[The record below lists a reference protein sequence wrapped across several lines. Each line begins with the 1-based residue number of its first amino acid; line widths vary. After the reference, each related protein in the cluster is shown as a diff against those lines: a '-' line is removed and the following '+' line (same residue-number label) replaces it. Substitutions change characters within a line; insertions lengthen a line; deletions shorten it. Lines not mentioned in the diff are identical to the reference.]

1 MYYRG
6 PKMLTHLSIRNF
18 AVVKTLDVDFRQ
30 GMTAITGETG
40 AGKSISVDALGLCL
54 GDRADSGMVRTGA
67 DKAEVSAG
75 FNVRQL
81 PAAQRWLEE
90 HELLDHDEV
99 LIRRVISSEGRSKAF
114 VNGIPVP
121 LQQLKILG
129 QFLLSIHGQH
139 AHQQILKG
147 DNQRNLLDQ
156 YAEHDTLLNKV
167 ADSYQVLKTQ
177 RQHYQ
182 NLLEGQQQREDRSR
196 LLSYQIQELDDY
208 ALAEG
213 EFISLELEH
222 KKLSHS
228 QTLLEQSQI
237 SFHQLYE
244 AEDFN
249 ALSAVQSSIDRLT
262 ELQEHDPSLAPIVT
276 MLAEACIQIDEASN
290 ELRAYTEQLEID
302 PMRMQNVEARYS
314 QALDLSRKHNVQPET
329 LYSFHQQL
337 ATEFSELVKDDS
349 LLEELKEQLREHDKQ
364 YHQAAQKLS
373 LSRQKAAK
381 SFAKQVE
388 KHIHQMNMADAV
400 FKINVEHHIE
410 GTPNRLGLDS
420 VKFLVSTNLGQAL
433 DNLEKVVS
441 GGELSRIGLAIQ
453 VISSSNN
460 DVATMIFDEVD
471 SGISGSTASVVGQ
484 LLRELGDNVQVI
496 CVTHLPQVAA
506 RAHNQMFVTKFSDKK
521 TTETHMICLQESER
535 IEELARL
542 LAGDTITQTAIEN
555 AKELLQISNS

>member
-1 MYYRG
+1 
-6 PKMLTHLSIRNF
+6 MLTHLSIRNF
-18 AVVKTLDVDFRQ
+18 AIVKTLDVDFSQ

-67 DKAEVSAG
+67 DKAEVCAG
-75 FNVRQL
+75 FNVKHL
-81 PAAQRWLEE
+81 PGALKWLEE
-90 HELLDHDEV
+90 HELSDDDEV
-99 LIRRVISSEGRSKAF
+99 LIRRVVSSEGRSKAF
-114 VNGIPVP
+114 VNGTPVP
-121 LQQLKILG
+121 LQQLKNLG

-139 AHQQILKG
+139 AHQQILKS
-147 DNQRNLLDQ
+147 DSQRNLLDQ
-156 YAEHDTLLNKV
+156 YAEHDTLLTNV
-167 ADSYQVLKTQ
+167 ANSYQTLRTQ

-182 NLLEGQQQREDRSR
+182 NLLEGQQQREDRSQ
-196 LLSYQIQELDDY
+196 LLSYQIQELDEY

-213 EFISLELEH
+213 EFTSLETEH

-244 AEDFN
+244 AEEFN
-249 ALSAVQSSIDRLT
+249 ALSAVQSSVDRLT
-262 ELQEHDPSLAPIVT
+262 ELQEHDPSLTPIVT
-276 MLAEACIQIDEASN
+276 MLTEASIQIDEAAN

-329 LYSFHQQL
+329 LYGFHQQL
-337 ATEFSELVKDDS
+337 TTEFSELVKDDS
-349 LLEELKEQLREHDKQ
+349 LLEELKTQLCELEQQ
-364 YHQAAQKLS
+364 YHQAANKLS

-388 KHIHQMNMADAV
+388 KHIHQMNMAEAV
-400 FKINVEHHIE
+400 FKIDVEQQIL
-410 GTPNRLGLDS
+410 GTPNKLGLDT
-420 VKFLVSTNLGQAL
+420 VQFVVSTNKGQAL

-460 DVATMIFDEVD
+460 DIATMIFDEVD

-484 LLRELGDNVQVI
+484 LLRKLGESAQVI

-542 LAGDTITQTAIEN
+542 LAGDTLTESAIAN
-555 AKELLQISNS
+555 ARELLQISNS

>member
-1 MYYRG
+1 
-6 PKMLTHLSIRNF
+6 MLTHLSIRNF
-18 AVVKTLDVDFRQ
+18 AVVKTLDVDFSQ

-75 FNVRQL
+75 FNVKQL
-81 PAAQRWLEE
+81 PAALKWLEE
-90 HELLDHDEV
+90 HELLDEDEV
-99 LIRRVISSEGRSKAF
+99 LIRRVVSSEGRSKAF
-114 VNGIPVP
+114 VNGTPVP
-121 LQQLKILG
+121 LQQLKNLG

-139 AHQQILKG
+139 AHQQILKS
-147 DNQRNLLDQ
+147 DNQRLLLDQ
-156 YAEHDTLLNKV
+156 FAEHPSLVNKV
-167 ADSYQVLKTQ
+167 AESYLTLKSQ

-182 NLLEGQQQREDRSR
+182 SLLESQQQRADRSQ
-196 LLSYQIQELDDY
+196 LLSYQIQELDEY

-213 EFISLELEH
+213 EFVALEIEH

-244 AEDFN
+244 AEEFN
-249 ALSAVQSSIDRLT
+249 ALSAVQSSVDRLT
-262 ELQEHDPSLAPIVT
+262 ELQEHDPSLAPIVA
-276 MLAEACIQIDEASN
+276 MLAEASIQIDEAAN

-302 PMRMQNVEARYS
+302 PMRMQSVESRYS
-314 QALDLSRKHNVQPET
+314 QALDLSRKHNVQPEA
-329 LYSFHQQL
+329 LYEFHQQL
-337 ATEFSELVKDDS
+337 TSEYAELVTDDS
-349 LLEELKEQLREHDKQ
+349 LLEKLKEQLSELEQQ
-364 YHQAAQKLS
+364 YQQAAIKLS
-373 LSRQKAAK
+373 ASRQKAAK
-381 SFAKQVE
+381 SFAKNVE
-388 KHIHQMNMADAV
+388 QHIHHMNMADAV
-400 FKINVEHHIE
+400 FKIDVEHQAQ
-410 GTPNRLGLDS
+410 GTPNKLGLDN
-420 VKFLVSTNLGQAL
+420 VQFVVSTNKGQAL

-460 DVATMIFDEVD
+460 DIATMIFDEVD

-484 LLRELGDNVQVI
+484 LLRKLGESAQVI

-542 LAGDTITQTAIEN
+542 LAGDTLTESAIAN

>member
-1 MYYRG
+1 
-6 PKMLTHLSIRNF
+6 MLTHLSIRNF
-18 AVVKTLDVDFRQ
+18 AVVKTLDVDFSL

-75 FNVRQL
+75 FNVKQL
-81 PAAQRWLEE
+81 PGALKWLEE
-90 HELLDHDEV
+90 HDLSDDYEV

-114 VNGIPVP
+114 VNGTPVP
-121 LQQLKILG
+121 LQQLKNLG

-139 AHQQILKG
+139 AHQQILKS
-147 DNQRNLLDQ
+147 DSQRHRLDQ
-156 YAEHDTLLNKV
+156 YAEHHTLLTKV
-167 ADSYQVLKTQ
+167 ADCYQTLRTQ
-177 RQHYQ
+177 QQDYQ
-182 NLLEGQQQREDRSR
+182 NLLEGQQQRVDRSQ
-196 LLSYQIQELDDY
+196 LLSYQIQELDEF

-213 EFISLELEH
+213 EFIALETEH

-244 AEDFN
+244 AEEFN
-249 ALSAVQSSIDRLT
+249 ALSAVQSSVDRLT

-276 MLAEACIQIDEASN
+276 MLTEASIQIDEAAN

-314 QALDLSRKHNVQPET
+314 QALDLSRKHNVRPEA
-329 LYSFHQQL
+329 LYEFHQQL
-337 ATEFSELVKDDS
+337 SIEFTELVKDDS
-349 LLEELKEQLREHDKQ
+349 LLEELKTQLLELEQQ
-364 YHQAAQKLS
+364 YHQAANKLS

-388 KHIHQMNMADAV
+388 QHIHQMNMADAV
-400 FKINVEHHIE
+400 FKIVVEHHGQ
-410 GTPNRLGLDS
+410 GTPNKLGLDR
-420 VKFLVSTNLGQAL
+420 VQFVVSTNKGQAL

-460 DVATMIFDEVD
+460 DIATMIFDEVD

-484 LLRELGDNVQVI
+484 LLRKLGESAQVI

-542 LAGDTITQTAIEN
+542 LAGDTLTESAIAN
-555 AKELLQISNS
+555 ARELLQISNS